1 MRQAPH
7 YLGRLAQ
14 LVEQRTFNPWVT
26 GSSPVSS
33 IAITLKIIRRAYM
46 DRFLFFPLA
55 ARFVLLVIMLIPLLI
70 SGLTLAVYQN
80 EVPQEERAPFW
91 TTALSG
97 LAVTNMVMV
106 VCKTRTTCNPLG
118 ARTHVCDCWLSRWLG
133 SCVHRRLCIHNVLV
147 H

>member
-1 MRQAPH
+1 
-7 YLGRLAQ
+7 
-14 LVEQRTFNPWVT
+14 
-26 GSSPVSS
+26 
-33 IAITLKIIRRAYM
+33 M

-80 EVPQEERAPFW
+80 DVPQEERAPFW

-106 VCKTRTTCNPLG
+106 VYTIFPFGGSLPILLIPIVGSFVTVLFAKREPL
-118 ARTHVCDCWLSRWLG
+118 ATHWLATHWVRVLMSVIAG
-133 SCVHRRLCIHNVLV
+133 SVVGWVAAFIAGYAFTMSLFIR
-147 H
+147 

>member
-1 MRQAPH
+1 
-7 YLGRLAQ
+7 
-14 LVEQRTFNPWVT
+14 
-26 GSSPVSS
+26 
-33 IAITLKIIRRAYM
+33 M

-80 EVPQEERAPFW
+80 DVPQEERAPFW

-106 VCKTRTTCNPLG
+106 VYTIFPFGGKPSNLVNPNRWKFRNGVVCKTRTTCNTLG
-118 ARTHVCDCWLSRWLG
+118 KSAHVCDCWLSRWLG
-133 SCVHRRLCIHNVLV
+133 ICVYRRLCIHNVLV

>member
-1 MRQAPH
+1 
-7 YLGRLAQ
+7 
-14 LVEQRTFNPWVT
+14 
-26 GSSPVSS
+26 
-33 IAITLKIIRRAYM
+33 M

-106 VCKTRTTCNPLG
+106 VYTIFPIVGSFVTVLFAKREPL
-118 ARTHVCDCWLSRWLG
+118 ATHWVRVLMSVIAGSVVGWVAAFIAGYAFTLSLFIR
-133 SCVHRRLCIHNVLV
+133 
-147 H
+147 